1 MVVCVWDEDGSFL
14 IASSFANLRFIH
26 GFSYIISD
34 NENEKAAEFLKKGMN
49 KQKESLWLFFWIQRE
64 VI

>member
-1 MVVCVWDEDGSFL
+1 MVVCVWDEDGFFL

-34 NENEKAAEFLKKGMN
+34 NENEKAAEFFKKKRN
-49 KQKESLWLFFWIQRE
+49 E
-64 VI
+64 

>member
-1 MVVCVWDEDGSFL
+1 MVVCVWDEDGFFQ

-34 NENEKAAEFLKKGMN
+34 NENEKAAEFKK
-49 KQKESLWLFFWIQRE
+49 KEWINRKSHCDCFSEYRE
-64 VI
+64 R